1 MNKTIDLGITYNYNK
16 YKANFII
23 MSIIK
28 IKEKGVGRKRRS
40 LGKGGEND
48 IRERRL
54 LKGDL
59 HNQRRS

>member
-1 MNKTIDLGITYNYNK
+1 MNKTIDLGVAYNYNK

-28 IKEKGVGRKRRS
+28 IREKSVGRKRRS

-48 IRERRL
+48 IGERRL